1 MAGIYIPG
9 MEMPNDC
16 ENCIFCDDDAC
27 LMHKPEQFRSWTEE
41 YKNCPLVLV
50 PDHGRLIDADEHNKA
65 LEKHRNTYTQDSK
78 LPWGITLD
86 AFEWELAQAPTII
99 PADKEVTS

>member
-9 MEMPNDC
+9 MEMPVGKKTITIFSDGRVYEHHGERLWGHGEDC
-16 ENCIFCDDDAC
+16 IPWQAI
-27 LMHKPEQFRSWTEE
+27 P
-41 YKNCPLVLV
+41 V

-65 LEKHRNTYTQDSK
+65 LEKHRNTYAQDTE

-86 AFEWELAQAPTII
+86 AFEWELAQAPTIL
-99 PADKEVTS
+99 PGDKEETS